1 MVTTLRKVFVKPA
14 RIKYSNIHFLA
25 IILGSLNRY
34 HQEFSISVIDDLLES
49 ITFGLELNDFNFN
62 QRRLAEVR
70 YLGELYVYRMI
81 DSSVVFDTMYKIIN
95 YGHGKFRPVLDDTC
109 KLIFVPSAW

>member
-1 MVTTLRKVFVKPA
+1 MLTLVQVVETLRKVFVKPA
-14 RIKYSNIHFLA
+14 RIRYSNIHFLA

-34 HQEFSISVIDDLLES
+34 HQDFSISVIDDLLES
-49 ITFGLELNDFNFN
+49 ITLGLELNDFKFN

-81 DSSVVFDTMYKIIN
+81 DSSIIFDTMYRIVT
-95 YGHGKFRPVLDDTC
+95 YGHGELDSSYFHD
-109 KLIFVPSAW
+109 IQI